1 MTCRIST
8 ISFISQGYLQEKIKT
23 PSGIQVSE
31 AMNCYDFLCDAVSS
45 PIYSES
51 SCDGCETK
59 DGCYEFPSDG
69 RSCPE
74 EEICRIKYN
83 ERIPI
88 ECSKCKDKMC
98 CDDGLECYKKPSC
111 PALMI
116 AGGSLENCEE
126 GENSKSCELKCDD
139 GYERIGDSNIVACE
153 DKIWDENL
161 PRQSFLIFKIQR
173 YSAFDYSYQ
182 FHR

>member
-1 MTCRIST
+1 
-8 ISFISQGYLQEKIKT
+8 
-23 PSGIQVSE
+23 
-31 AMNCYDFLCDAVSS
+31 MNCYDYLCDAVSN
-45 PIYSES
+45 PIYSEF

-59 DGCYEFPSDG
+59 DGCYEFPSDD
-69 RSCPE
+69 RTCPE
-74 EEICRIKYN
+74 EEICRINYN

-88 ECSKCKDKMC
+88 DCSKCKDKLC

-111 PALMI
+111 PALTI

-139 GYERIGDSNIVACE
+139 GYERIGDSNVVSCE

-161 PRQSFLIFKIQR
+161 PRQSFKNFHPLTDAFELLNSLITC
-173 YSAFDYSYQ
+173 
-182 FHR
+182 